1 MRKIA
6 FAFLLVSMT
15 LYSQEEKSTKM
26 GQITLEEL
34 KMTTYEKDTTANAVV
49 LYEHG
54 NFYTEPDKFKKK
66 TDYYFRI
73 KIFNKKAFDLANI
86 TVNLYKE
93 RYIKNIKATTYN
105 FDKYGNIERT
115 HLLKENIYKVRQSEN
130 FVEARF
136 TLPNIKEGSVIEYS
150 YSVVTDYSNIYS
162 WYFQS
167 DIPKIK
173 SEFDVAALGNYQYDA
188 RLTGFLKLDKDNP
201 SIKENCLY
209 MPGVGNGACSI
220 YSYGMNDVPAFKE
233 EAYMTSK
240 ENFIAHVS
248 FDLKSF
254 TSVRGERTKYTTT
267 WKKAEG
273 SLKKYFFNGQTAKKS
288 YFKKNLPQNLLS
300 NANTF
305 EKAKNVYSYIQ
316 NHFNWNERYWD
327 VKNVKIRKAFKEK
340 TGGVDAINLS
350 LYNSLQAADIESYL
364 TAISTRDNGFPTKL
378 YPVLNDFNYVIVK
391 AVIDGKDY
399 FLDATDKL
407 LPFGLLPKRC
417 LNGEGR
423 VLDFKKGS
431 YWQQIKAVKKTATT
445 IKVQLSMDEV
455 GDFSGKMSSVETGYS
470 ALKTR
475 QAIIS
480 NSKEKYLENL
490 ENVNTNLLIDNYKNE
505 NLDNLEKPLKE
516 NFTIQL
522 ENDLESTDNI
532 RINPFII
539 GRTKENPFKLKERD
553 YPVDFAYPRKYTY
566 HFSIKI
572 PDTHNITKI
581 PNNKAIKL
589 PNNGG
594 SFVLRISQKEQ
605 QIQGYLKFNI
615 HRAIYSNVEY
625 YYLKEFY
632 KQLIEAESS
641 FIEVTKKNQ

>member
-6 FAFLLVSMT
+6 FVFLFVSMA

-26 GQITLEEL
+26 RQITLEEL
-34 KMTTYEKDTTANAVV
+34 KMTVYEKDSTANAVV

-54 NFYTEPDKFKKK
+54 NYYTEPNDFKKK
-66 TDYYFRI
+66 TDYYYRI
-73 KIFNKKAFDLANI
+73 KIFNKNAFDLANI
-86 TVNLYKE
+86 TVNLYGK

-105 FDKYGNIERT
+105 FDKYGNIEKS
-115 HLLKENIYKVRQSEN
+115 HLLEKDTYKIEKNENWVQT
-130 FVEARF
+130 RF
-136 TLPNIKEGSVIEYS
+136 TLPSIKEGSVIEYS

-201 SIKENCLY
+201 SIQESCIY

-273 SLKKYFFNGQTAKKS
+273 SLKKLFFNGQTAKKS
-288 YFKKNLPQNLLS
+288 YFKKNLPASLFS
-300 NANTF
+300 NGNDLQ
-305 EKAKNVYSYIQ
+305 KAKNIYSYIQ

-327 VKNVKIRKAFKEK
+327 IKNVKVKKAFQKK

-350 LYNSLQAADIESYL
+350 LYNSLQAANIESYL

-407 LPFGLLPKRC
+407 LPFGLLPERC

-431 YWQQIKAVKKTATT
+431 YWQQIKAAKKTATT
-445 IKVQLSMDEV
+445 IKVQLSMNPA
-455 GDFSGKMSSVETGYS
+455 GDFSGKMSSVETGYV
-470 ALKTR
+470 ALETR
-475 QAIIS
+475 KAITTS
-480 NSKEKYLENL
+480 TKEKYLENL
-490 ENVNTNLLIDNYKNE
+490 ENINTNLLIDDYDNE
-505 NLDNLEKPLKE
+505 GLDNLEKPVKE
-516 NFTIQL
+516 NFTVQL

-553 YPVDFAYPRKYTY
+553 YPVDFGYPFKYTY
-566 HFSIKI
+566 NFSIKI
-572 PDTHNITKI
+572 PDTHSITKI
-581 PNNKAIKL
+581 PENKAIKL

-594 SFVLRISQKEQ
+594 SFIMRAIQKEQ
-605 QIQGYLKFNI
+605 QIRILLKFNI
-615 HRAIYSNVEY
+615 HKAIYSNVEY